1 MNWSRLARFL
11 VLAALVAFT
20 VLTLL
25 PFAWMLGA
33 AFKQPADIAGSQ
45 FLPSGDG
52 FLGVAWDRLTTE
64 NFFRLFTRFPT
75 GAALLHSV
83 FLASLTSVIATF
95 CCAAGGYA
103 LAKFR
108 FPGREVI
115 TTAILGT
122 VVLPGALLLG
132 PVFET
137 TFHLGLLD
145 SYAAIILPGV
155 APAFGLYLFR
165 QAMLN
170 SVPTELIESA
180 RLDGC
185 GEIRIFTTVVLPL
198 VRPMVGTFLALAF
211 IGTWNNFISPQIM
224 LQTPERYPLSV
235 AIFNLRG
242 LYGGEYGLIMAGTLV
257 AIAPVMAL
265 FLFLQREFIAG
276 LTSGA
281 VKG

>member
-1 MNWSRLARFL
+1 MTASRLARL
-11 VLAALVAFT
+11 IVPAALLGFT

-25 PFAWMLGA
+25 PFAWMLCA
-33 AFKQPADIAGSQ
+33 AFKQPGDIAAAQ
-45 FLPSGDG
+45 FLPTGPG
-52 FLGVAWDRLTTE
+52 FLGVAWHRLTTE
-64 NFFRLFTRFPT
+64 NFFRLFSRFPM
-75 GAALLHSV
+75 GAALLHSL
-83 FLASLTSVIATF
+83 FLASVTSVLATF

-108 FPGREVI
+108 FRGREFV

-132 PVFET
+132 PGFET

-145 SYAAIILPGV
+145 TYAAIILPGV

-211 IGTWNNFISPQIM
+211 IGTWNNFIGPQIM
-224 LQTPERYPLSV
+224 LQTPDRYPLSV
-235 AIFNLRG
+235 AIYNLRG

-257 AIAPVMAL
+257 AIAPVMSL
-265 FLFLQREFIAG
+265 FLFLQRDFISG